1 MQVPILKFKK
11 NNPVLQI
18 KMVTPEDLTD
28 IKKVRLFYLGKDSLW
43 TRNSNP
49 VQFGADEIPSGS
61 ITFKG
66 NQRLDTG
73 KNFFW
78 LAYELADN
86 ANLYHKIDAGCI
98 KITFSGNFY
107 AKPGIV
113 NPPVSQRIGV
123 AVRQHMD
130 DHVHTYRIP
139 GIATKNKG
147 TLLAIYDKY

>member
-86 ANLYHKIDAGCI
+86 ANLYHKIDAGC
-98 KITFSGNFY
+98 N
-107 AKPGIV
+107 
-113 NPPVSQRIGV
+113 
-123 AVRQHMD
+123 
-130 DHVHTYRIP
+130 
-139 GIATKNKG
+139 
-147 TLLAIYDKY
+147 